1 MKNMSLQAYQDV
13 IIHLPIF
20 FKMYVAQ
27 KKRAFHHISSEEF
40 EKQNIKKNG
49 II

>member
-1 MKNMSLQAYQDV
+1 MSLQAYQDV
-13 IIHLPIF
+13 IIYLPIF
-20 FKMYVAQ
+20 IKMYVAQ
-27 KKRAFHHISSEEF
+27 KKRAFLHISSEEF